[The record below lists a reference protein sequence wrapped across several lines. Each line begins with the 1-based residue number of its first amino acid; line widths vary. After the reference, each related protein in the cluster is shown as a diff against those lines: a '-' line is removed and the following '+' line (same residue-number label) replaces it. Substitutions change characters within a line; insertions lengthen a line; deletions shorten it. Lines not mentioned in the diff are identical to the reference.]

1 MFYFYVSKI
10 IEWSGNMTEWIIPC
24 NIKYYDVTGAF
35 KKLKKLDWKQSNK
48 NIETEDIV
56 YISKICF

>member
-1 MFYFYVSKI
+1 
-10 IEWSGNMTEWIIPC
+10 MTEWIIPC